1 MASGYEVVDEDR
13 GGGRE
18 GVASEWKTIRAVFPN
33 FAGLPSERGDV
44 KSSAVL
50 KCHGFGWTV
59 DLYPGDD
66 TVSSEEDDFVSL
78 YLSCKSCTNTNKIRA
93 KRRFRIPS
101 AGKARGGKRFDIY
114 SPSTS
119 SSTNEGPAWGF
130 RNYAKREDVLNSSK
144 NYLVDGNLTVEVD
157 IQVMLDKPPTWTPT
171 NTVCS
176 DMLAFLDAA
185 DADNTDVTFEVASN
199 DGKELFYA
207 HGPILAARCPTLAGL
222 AEDYD
227 PDTPIPVGDVQ
238 ADVFR
243 MILRYVYGGEVP
255 SKEVINEQ
263 AKDIIHA
270 ADKYGCTGLKLTAEA
285 ELATAGITTENAAE
299 IILFADA
306 TNCAMLKENAMEFFV
321 KNALDVMASEGY
333 EQVAESPET
342 MREMMAAM
350 ASGSK
355 KRPASS
361 DADAERDYKRMRV
374 ATLRQKLDEK
384 KLDVDGSK
392 DMLISRLEAAEAEAR
407 EAQALA
413 AQAEN
418 DEG

>member
-1 MASGYEVVDEDR
+1 MSSRSKVVDE
-13 GGGRE
+13 GHVGGRE
-18 GVASEWKTIRAVFPN
+18 QVASEWETIRVVFHD
-33 FAGLPSERGDV
+33 FAKLPSKRGDRTF
-44 KSSAVL
+44 SPVL
-50 KCHGFGWTV
+50 ECHGLKWQIQ
-59 DLYPGDD
+59 LYPGGHSK
-66 TVSSEEDDFVSL
+66 SSEETVFITLRV
-78 YLSCKSCTNTNKIRA
+78 SCKSCTSTNKIKA
-93 KRRFRIPS
+93 KYKIRVPFAEMDE
-101 AGKARGGKRFDIY
+101 AGEGDSFKIF
-114 SPSTS
+114 SP
-119 SSTNEGPAWGF
+119 EDVWGF
-130 RNYAKREDVLNSSK
+130 HDCTTRADVLDASNK
-144 NYLVDGNLTVEVD
+144 YLVDGNLTVEVD